1 MSRGG
6 NRRRLT
12 RTLPVILA
20 FVGAGITAA
29 KKRRAARHTDHGLMD
44 RIEPVGQSLAP
55 MPVTAAPVEAG
66 VTPAPPESSA
76 GVAETSVKMDS
87 AATESAPAAPAS
99 RSVARGAV
107 KTAVLEA
114 LAKGGAMTASEI
126 AATTGTGRATVS
138 STLTRL
144 ARSGEVAKAE
154 RGYQLP
160 DAGAS
165 AATPAKKR
173 AAKPTARKAKST
185 KASSKP
191 SPARRRTRAPA
202 SAASASTPSRTAP
215 GATKA
220 NVLAA
225 LSKDQGATSGEVATA
240 TGITRGTV
248 STTLSRLVKTG
259 EVVKAERGYV
269 LPS

>member
-6 NRRRLT
+6 YKRRLT
-12 RTLPVILA
+12 RTVPVILA

-29 KKRRAARHTDHGLMD
+29 KKRRAARHTQHGLMD
-44 RIEPVGQSLAP
+44 RVEPIGQPLPPTPVTATP
-55 MPVTAAPVEAG
+55 VEAAVTAAPVA
-66 VTPAPPESSA
+66 SSA
-76 GVAETSVKMDS
+76 GVAETPVKIDS
-87 AATESAPAAPAS
+87 PATESAPAAPAS
-99 RSVARGAV
+99 RSAARGAV
-107 KTAVLEA
+107 KTTVLEA

-126 AATTGTGRATVS
+126 AVTTGTGRATVS

-173 AAKPTARKAKST
+173 AAKPSARKAGST
-185 KASSKP
+185 KASAKP
-191 SPARRRTRAPA
+191 TPARRRTRVPA
-202 SAASASTPSRTAP
+202 SATSASTPSRTAP

-225 LSKDQGATSGEVATA
+225 LSKDQAATSGEVATA

>member
-1 MSRGG
+1 
-6 NRRRLT
+6 
-12 RTLPVILA
+12 
-20 FVGAGITAA
+20 
-29 KKRRAARHTDHGLMD
+29 MD
-44 RIEPVGQSLAP
+44 RVEPTGQPLAP
-55 MPVTAAPVEAG
+55 TPVTPSPPEAGVTAAPPEAG
-66 VTPAPPESSA
+66 VTPAPPESST
-76 GVAETSVKMDS
+76 GVAETPAGSPPPLP
-87 AATESAPAAPAS
+87 APPS

-107 KTAVLEA
+107 KTIVLEA
-114 LAKGGAMTASEI
+114 LAKGGAMTAAEI
-126 AATTGTGRATVS
+126 AVATGTGRATVS

-144 ARSGEVAKAE
+144 ARSGQVAKAE

-165 AATPAKKR
+165 AATPATRR
-173 AAKPTARKAKST
+173 AATPATRRAATPSARKAKST
-185 KASSKP
+185 TASSKR

-202 SAASASTPSRTAP
+202 SRNSASTPSRTAP

-220 NVLAA
+220 NILAA
-225 LSKDQGATSGEVATA
+225 LSKEQAATSGEVATA
-240 TGITRGTV
+240 TGIGRGTV

>member
-6 NRRRLT
+6 SRRRLT
-12 RTLPVILA
+12 KTLPVILA

-29 KKRRAARHTDHGLMD
+29 KKRRAARNTQHGLMD
-44 RIEPVGQSLAP
+44 RVEPLGQPLAP
-55 MPVTAAPVEAG
+55 MPVTPAPPEAVVTPAPPEAG
-66 VTPAPPESSA
+66 VTPAPPESGA
-76 GVAETSVKMDS
+76 RAAES
-87 AATESAPAAPAS
+87 AAPTS
-99 RSVARGAV
+99 RTVARGAV
-107 KTAVLEA
+107 KTRVLEA
-114 LAKGGAMTASEI
+114 LAEGGAMTAAEI
-126 AATTGTGRATVS
+126 AAATGTGRASVS

-154 RGYQLP
+154 RGYRLP

-165 AATPAKKR
+165 PSTPATKD
-173 AAKPTARKAKST
+173 AAKPTARKAK
-185 KASSKP
+185 KAPSKP
-191 SPARRRTRAPA
+191 TPARRRNRAPA
-202 SAASASTPSRTAP
+202 SPSAASTPSRTAP

-225 LSKDQGATSGEVATA
+225 LSKDQSATSGEVAAA
-240 TGITRGTV
+240 TGIARGTV

-259 EVVKAERGYV
+259 EVVKAQRGYV